1 MERDQTL
8 RSVERNAFII
18 CAAMTAAACFVQ
30 PRPAVALGVLG
41 GGLLVGVSYWSLKS
55 SVTALVDVLAGV
67 GRGAAQATDAAGPR
81 PNMRREIVKLTLRY
95 ALLGLLAYVMIAR
108 LRLHPWGLLAGASSV
123 VAGVS
128 LEAVRLVMKK

>member
-1 MERDQTL
+1 
-8 RSVERNAFII
+8 
-18 CAAMTAAACFVQ
+18 
-30 PRPAVALGVLG
+30 VALGVVG

-55 SVTALVDVLAGV
+55 SVTALVDLLAATSSGV
-67 GRGAAQATDAAGPR
+67 PDEPSPPR
-81 PNMRREIVKLTLRY
+81 ANMRREIVKLTLRY

-128 LEAVRLVMKK
+128 LEALRLVMKK